1 MLFTYLKKNTFFM
14 KFLQMTPTNLSNNI
28 KSQINE
34 SYLICHQIRNQTHFH
49 SPAAWPTRARQQSRP
64 AGRCNPPLHG
74 HAPTL
79 SIIRRRFLKTEAPMG
94 PIRRSMK
101 RKLEPEPATHPPAAE
116 AEARG
121 VKPVRFLVRSSERLR
136 TPPQP
141 RASVPPA
148 RVRTPPPSRASVPQ
162 PYQVRGRQRQRVR
175 RRVYRFLADLSSS
188 DSVIFLSLSF
198 PFELCSPRYCF

>member
-1 MLFTYLKKNTFFM
+1 MSPD
-14 KFLQMTPTNLSNNI
+14 Q
-28 KSQINE
+28 KSDPFSLTCRVANP
-34 SYLICHQIRNQTHFH
+34 R
-49 SPAAWPTRARQQSRP
+49 PATEP
-64 AGRCNPPLHG
+64 AGRPLQSPSPRPRAHALNNPPPLLEDG
-74 HAPTL
+74 G
-79 SIIRRRFLKTEAPMG
+79 SMG